1 MKRTSPPSPTSG
13 PPPKRERSQEDK
25 SWEKQND
32 PFKMF
37 KGESGPEYFNRML
50 ENASQA
56 DIYLEYLLFL
66 KSVPDLA
73 SVDLDKIK
81 DKVKSELRI
90 DMIEDQISMMELK
103 FSSTAAGHY
112 PIMDALGAK
121 LGFSLRILTP
131 PTNHCLLCDGR
142 LVNRH
147 PERRPTQV
155 SSHIHKTCKRTCST
169 STHPSRLAC
178 SH

>member
-13 PPPKRERSQEDK
+13 PPPKRERSQEDR

-81 DKVKSELRI
+81 VKSKLRI
-90 DMIEDQISMMELK
+90 DMIED
-103 FSSTAAGHY
+103 
-112 PIMDALGAK
+112 
-121 LGFSLRILTP
+121 
-131 PTNHCLLCDGR
+131 
-142 LVNRH
+142 
-147 PERRPTQV
+147 
-155 SSHIHKTCKRTCST
+155 
-169 STHPSRLAC
+169 
-178 SH
+178 